1 MAHDEAKA
9 VGQRQSIG
17 PMSWRKLR
25 DGPPDRQIRTQPL
38 SVHRHVQR
46 FVTWLY
52 DHVDRGRAEG
62 GRRCAAARR
71 LGHDA
76 DDETLVHSEAEVERH
91 ARPLHA
97 RRRCHARQP
106 RTLAL
111 GGWQR
116 RLHSESRR
124 TCDELVALAMQHL
137 NRHVGERERGRPRRG
152 ERLARRHVHAYLA
165 GEARQV
171 QGDVTRAAA
180 SHVDELQRLA

>member
-1 MAHDEAKA
+1 MIEPLPKLICAWCLT
-9 VGQRQSIG
+9 V
-17 PMSWRKLR
+17 LR
-25 DGPPDRQIRTQPL
+25 DGPADRQIRAQSL

-97 RRRCHARQP
+97 RRRV
-106 RTLAL
+106 LFL
-111 GGWQR
+111 
-116 RLHSESRR
+116 LH
-124 TCDELVALAMQHL
+124 
-137 NRHVGERERGRPRRG
+137 
-152 ERLARRHVHAYLA
+152 
-165 GEARQV
+165 
-171 QGDVTRAAA
+171 
-180 SHVDELQRLA
+180 